1 MARYVVGDV
10 QGCWDSLEALVAQ
23 MPIHPRRDQLWLV
36 GDLINRGPKSLK
48 TLRRLQHAGRNVV
61 CVLGNHDLHLLALAA
76 GVRRAQPLDTLH
88 EVLRAPDRND
98 LIDWLRRR
106 PLAHADGNVLMVH
119 AGLLPHWTLR
129 KTLALA
135 AAVSTRLKSAHWREF
150 LHEMVNGGRPH
161 WADGLAGQKRMR
173 AALSVFTRLRY
184 FTAGGIPEFKTKVA
198 PEQAAG
204 LTPWF
209 EMPNRKTEK
218 QTVIFGHWSTLGL
231 MVRPNL
237 IGLDAGCVWGRQL
250 AGIRLE
256 DRRLYLQ
263 SSLEGAGE
271 ED

>member
-1 MARYVVGDV
+1 
-10 QGCWDSLEALVAQ
+10 
-23 MPIHPRRDQLWLV
+23 
-36 GDLINRGPKSLK
+36 
-48 TLRRLQHAGRNVV
+48 
-61 CVLGNHDLHLLALAA
+61 
-76 GVRRAQPLDTLH
+76 
-88 EVLRAPDRND
+88 
-98 LIDWLRRR
+98 
-106 PLAHADGNVLMVH
+106 
-119 AGLLPHWTLR
+119 
-129 KTLALA
+129 
-135 AAVSTRLKSAHWREF
+135 
-150 LHEMVNGGRPH
+150 MVNGGRPH

-204 LTPWF
+204 LRPWF

-218 QTVIFGHWSTLGL
+218 QIVIFGHWSTLGL

-250 AGIRLE
+250 VGIRLE